1 MNKVEQ
7 ALCDV
12 KEVAL
17 HTKLPGHKWEDNAR
31 ILAAEVVRL
40 EQKVDKL
47 DKELQEEM
55 GFRS

>member
-1 MNKVEQ
+1 MTNIEQ

-31 ILAAEVVRL
+31 TLAAEVKRL
-40 EQKVDKL
+40 LAENS
-47 DKELQEEM
+47 ELQTIIDNLET
-55 GFRS
+55 GT